1 MIDVFRLLP
10 DGTVVGL
17 YTDALDLRLLGHV
30 RAQRASWVEWDEAAQ
45 AWVARLAATGERLG
59 PFPTRA
65 EAVAAE
71 RAALARQLAALRLPQ
86 EVHPLPSA

>member
-1 MIDVFRLLP
+1 MIDAFRLLP

-17 YTDALDLRLLGHV
+17 YTDAIDLRQLGPLRV
-30 RAQRASWVEWDEAAQ
+30 RRASWVEWDEAAQ
-45 AWVARLAATGERLG
+45 GWIARLLTSPERLG

-71 RAALARQLAALRLPQ
+71 RAALVRQLAALPVPQ
-86 EVHPLPSA
+86 